1 MVPTTYSTLSVVLS
15 SVFKKENKK
24 TPQKIQ
30 SAHFFQFASSL
41 FVLGFGESIGTCA
54 YFTIQK
60 CHARSLYPL

>member
-15 SVFKKENKK
+15 SVFKKEKK
-24 TPQKIQ
+24 NTPKIQ